1 MIRLTIPPVLAP
13 RQRYG
18 FEALVDLSRLLVVV
32 DPTADVVRL
41 EVVDDPARSLD
52 DLLRQGIQFET
63 GDGVVAI
70 GRAALEGV
78 TALAGAGVEQES
90 VAADRHG
97 RVPSSVNPLV
107 RAGREREAIVQRW
120 AEKLRSAVWAAAG
133 RRPVRCLAPWPEGRR
148 WAAAITHDLDIVSG
162 WPLFTLWRAVELL
175 RHGEWT
181 RVGRSLGSALQAIG
195 RDPVGAAVRELLDAE
210 REAGIRST
218 WFVLCGSPSLS
229 NWLQGDVTYA
239 LESRAARALLETV
252 RAAGHEIGLH
262 GSFRTALDG
271 ERLRAEHDR
280 LASILGSPPGGI
292 RQHFLRMR
300 PGHTQ
305 TFAEAAGFIYDATFG
320 FPDRNGFRTGVA
332 DILPAWQPER
342 SSALDIVPLIWMD
355 RALSKY
361 RRVEDPTV
369 WIADGLELAA
379 TARELKGLWVGLWHP
394 NLTPPL
400 GFPGAPEA
408 FRTLLERLGAER
420 PFFATLGELVDWRRA
435 RRSTRATSVA
445 PDGRIALTTRA
456 DARWTVAVED
466 TSA

>member
-1 MIRLTIPPVLAP
+1 VIRLALPPDLAP

-18 FEALVDLSRLLVVV
+18 LEALVDLSRLLLVV

-41 EVVDDPARSLD
+41 EVVDAPAQSLD
-52 DLLRQGIQFET
+52 DLLRQGIQLET
-63 GDGVVAI
+63 RDGVIAI

-90 VAADRHG
+90 TAADRHG

-107 RAGREREAIVQRW
+107 RAGREREALVQRW
-120 AEKLRSAVWAAAG
+120 AEKLRSAVRAAAG
-133 RRPVRCLAPWPEGRR
+133 RRPVRHLAPWPEGRR

-162 WPLFTLWRAVELL
+162 WPLFMLWRAVELL

-181 RVGRSLGSALQAIG
+181 RTGRSLGSALGAIG
-195 RDPVGAAVRELLDAE
+195 RDPVGSAVRDLLDAE
-210 REAGIRST
+210 REAGLRST
-218 WFVLCGSPSLS
+218 WFVLCGSPSVS
-229 NWLQGDVTYA
+229 SWLHGDVTYA
-239 LESRAARALLETV
+239 LESASARAVLEAV

-262 GSFRTALDG
+262 GSFGTALDG
-271 ERLRAEHDR
+271 ERLQAEHDR
-280 LASILGSPPGGI
+280 LARILGSPPGGI

-300 PGHTQ
+300 PGRTQ
-305 TFAEAAGFIYDATFG
+305 DVALAAGFTYDATFG

-332 DILPAWQPER
+332 DVLPAWR
-342 SSALDIVPLIWMD
+342 ADGVSALDIVPLVWMD

-361 RRVEDPTV
+361 RRVEDPAV

-379 TARELKGLWVGLWHP
+379 TARELEGLWVGLWHP

-408 FRTLLERLGAER
+408 FRTLLERLGAEQ
-420 PFFATLGELVDWRRA
+420 PFFATLGEMVEWRRA
-435 RRSTRATSVA
+435 RRSARATSVA

-466 TSA
+466 ASA